1 MSSSGE
7 VVTFWIVGPI
17 AVLCALGLVFS
28 RKAVHGALFLAV
40 TMICLA
46 IMYIAQ
52 SAPFLGVVQVV
63 VYTGAVM
70 MLFIFVIMLIGI
82 DASDSLV
89 ETIKGQRAA
98 ALVLAAGFGVLLLA
112 GFGRVS
118 FGVPKGLD
126 EAAPQ
131 GNVPAVAEI
140 VFTRYVWAFEV
151 TGALLITAA
160 LGAMVLAHKE
170 RLEHRPSQR
179 ELSERRFH
187 PTDGDLSHVAPLPSS
202 GVYAR
207 HNAVDTPALL
217 PDGSPSEPSISRV
230 LAARGAVRPVS
241 DLAPEVDVS
250 LEHERELESG
260 TDRAAVPGDRRPVGA
275 GEEEEHR

>member
-1 MSSSGE
+1 MSSTGE
-7 VVTFWIVGPI
+7 AVVFWIVGPI
-17 AVLCALGLVFS
+17 AVLCALGLVFT

-52 SAPFLGVVQVV
+52 SAPFLGVVQIV

-70 MLFIFVIMLIGI
+70 MLFVFVLMLIGI

-89 ETIKGQRAA
+89 ETIKGQRGA
-98 ALVLAAGFGVLLLA
+98 ALILAAGFGVLMLA

-118 FGVPKGLD
+118 FGTPKGLAD
-126 EAAPQ
+126 ATPL

-179 ELSERRFH
+179 ELSQRRFH
-187 PTDGDLSHVAPLPSS
+187 PSDGDLSRVGPLPSS

-217 PDGSPSEPSISRV
+217 PDGSASEPSISRV

-241 DLAPEVDVS
+241 DLAGDIDES
-250 LEHERELESG
+250 LEHEHQLETAIERTELPGGHDAG
-260 TDRAAVPGDRRPVGA
+260 TGA
-275 GEEEEHR
+275 EGGAPR